1 MPRARGSL
9 RTTGV
14 VACVATAVLL
24 SGCTGDPSPDAQPS
38 PGTSTT
44 GSPSAAASTTPP
56 PTPPT
61 PPPATPTPAT
71 PTPEGPRPDGPAA
84 DISQRLTGGNGVF
97 MGLSR
102 PESLDPS

>member
-24 SGCTGDPSPDAQPS
+24 SGCMGDPSPDAQPS

-44 GSPSAAASTTPP
+44 GSPSAAASTTAT
-56 PTPPT
+56 PT
-61 PPPATPTPAT
+61 PATPTPAT
-71 PTPEGPRPDGPAA
+71 PTPEVPRPDGPAA

-102 PESLDPS
+102 QESLDP